1 VVGSIGDLSKVQ
13 LQTYDGQLG
22 KPKQDWTGNGLP
34 IQQLQEQ
41 ADHEAGLELRSVG
54 KDAQARQVAD

>member
-22 KPKQDWTGNGLP
+22 KSKKDWTGHGLP

-41 ADHEAGLELRSVG
+41 ENHEVSLELRCV
-54 KDAQARQVAD
+54 R

>member
-1 VVGSIGDLSKVQ
+1 VVGSISDLSKVQ

-22 KPKQDWTGNGLP
+22 KSKQDWTGDGLS

-41 ADHEAGLELRSVG
+41 TDHETGSELRSVG